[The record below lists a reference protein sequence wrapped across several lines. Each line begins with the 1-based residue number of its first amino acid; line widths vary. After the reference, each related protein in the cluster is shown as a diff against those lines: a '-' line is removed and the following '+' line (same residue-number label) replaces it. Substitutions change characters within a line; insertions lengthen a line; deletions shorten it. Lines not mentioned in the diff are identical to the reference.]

1 MKIGR
6 ILATLLLIVLIGC
19 AQVPKESVELSAT
32 VGRDIAKVYR
42 AHRELAVIFYRRIK
56 NDINKFVDEVYAPYQ
71 IQKLLESDQ
80 KRFKQG
86 NQLSLFAKLNV
97 AVQQPGNTA
106 AQKTALSF
114 MEVFVQELRT
124 EIENYRKDLLDPV
137 LEQEK
142 ELLSAIDRSYFQI
155 HYANSIVTGHLASI
169 VKVHDAQD
177 EILKQFGV
185 EGLREDVGETLAKAS
200 DEVAKLVEKGKKVEE
215 KLGKANLT
223 VEQKTEKLRK
233 AFEGFKKS
241 VDKLF
246 KSKKNQET

>member
-6 ILATLLLIVLIGC
+6 NLAVILLIILIGC

-32 VGRDIAKVYR
+32 VGRDIAEVYR

-56 NDINKFVDEVYAPYQ
+56 DDINKLVDEVYAPYQ

-86 NQLSLFAKLNV
+86 NQLSLFAKLNA
-97 AVQQPGNTA
+97 AVQEPGNTA
-106 AQKTALSF
+106 AQKTALNF
-114 MEVFVQELRT
+114 MDIFVQELRA

-137 LEQEK
+137 LEQEQ
-142 ELLSAIDRSYFQI
+142 EVLSAIDRSYFQI

-169 VKVHDAQD
+169 VRVHDAQD
-177 EILKQFGV
+177 EILKQFGA

-223 VEQKTEKLRK
+223 AEQKTEELRK
-233 AFEGFKKS
+233 AFEDFKNS

-246 KSKKNQET
+246 KRKENQET